1 MQIDT
6 DERRML
12 REAAQRYAERD
23 YPFAERQR
31 AAALP
36 GGFDPSRWQQFAE
49 MGWLALGLPED
60 CEGYGDVFDQLV
72 VGEALGRML
81 ALEPWL
87 PQLGLAAPLL
97 AASAAPVHR
106 QLLGAAGRG
115 ESRVVLAAWE
125 PGARHDAIET
135 RTQARRVGAGWQ
147 IDGRKTLVL
156 GGGSAQRL
164 IVSARVAG
172 EPRDAGGIALFVIDA
187 DAPGASRRALPT
199 YDAQQ
204 TATLE
209 LRSVTVADEALIGTP
224 GAGWPLIERAIDHAT
239 VLACA
244 QAVGAMDLALAT
256 TREYLATR
264 KQFGRVL
271 TQNQVLRHRLV
282 DLFVAI
288 EQSRA
293 ITEAAAGKLDASPGV
308 RMRAVSQAKV
318 FVSQAARRTGEDAV
332 QLHGAIGMTDEYVV
346 GHAYKRLAA
355 FANLFGDAPWHLER
369 LSRLAD

>member
-23 YPFAERQR
+23 YPFADRQR
-31 AAALP
+31 AAGLAE
-36 GGFDPSRWQQFAE
+36 GFDPARWQQLAD

-60 CEGYGDVFDQLV
+60 CEGFGDVFDQLV
-72 VGEALGRML
+72 VAEALGRML
-81 ALEPWL
+81 ALEPWM
-87 PQLGLAAPLL
+87 PHLGLVAPIL
-97 AASAAPVHR
+97 AASPRPGHR
-106 QLLGAAGRG
+106 QILAASGQGRG
-115 ESRVVLAAWE
+115 RIALAAWE
-125 PGARHDAIET
+125 PGGRHDAFET
-135 RTQARRVGAGWQ
+135 RTQARRVGSDWQ

-156 GGGSAQRL
+156 GGGSAQHF

-172 EPRDAGGIALFVIDA
+172 EPRDTEGLALFLIDA
-187 DAPGASRRALPT
+187 DASGLTRRALPT
-199 YDAQQ
+199 YDSHQ
-204 TATLE
+204 TATVTLD
-209 LRSVTVADEALIGTP
+209 SVRAPEDALIGEA
-224 GAGWPLIERAIDHAT
+224 GAGWPTLERAIDHAT

-244 QAVGAMDLALAT
+244 QAVGAMDLAFTT
-256 TREYLATR
+256 TRDYLATR
-264 KQFGRVL
+264 KQFGRAL
-271 TQNQVLRHRLV
+271 TQNQVIRHRLV

-293 ITEAAAGKLDASPGV
+293 ITETAAGQLSASGLT

-355 FANLFGDAPWHLER
+355 VANLLGDAPWHLER
-369 LSRLAD
+369 LTRLAG